1 MGGLKNWWYKCSL
14 RDRRAM
20 TVLMVVLPVILFW
33 YLVTV
38 PLQERLQVARRVLA
52 TRRDQA
58 AEVQKLLQKYRF
70 LESQL
75 EGVEFKADDTVVAEL
90 EKAFNRLKATDTRPL
105 LNRSNVVIF
114 STRQPAARVQLKEA
128 LPTTLWE
135 TLSAISS
142 TGVYLSQFELQAA
155 NKKNRFNLNLKAWL
169 PKTRK

>member
-1 MGGLKNWWYKCSL
+1 MGKLKSWWNNCSI
-14 RDRRAM
+14 RDRRAIA
-20 TVLMVVLPVILFW
+20 VLMVVLPVILFW

-38 PLQERLQVARRVLA
+38 PLQERLQVARRVLK

-58 AEVQKLLQKYRF
+58 VEVQKLLQKYRF

-75 EGVEFKADDTVVAEL
+75 EGVEFKADDAVVAEL
-90 EKAFNRLKATDTRPL
+90 EKAFNQMNASDTRPV

-128 LPTTLWE
+128 LPATLWE
-135 TLSAISS
+135 TLSAMSS
-142 TGVYLSQFELQAA
+142 TGVYLAQFELEAA

-169 PKTRK
+169 PKTKK